1 MTVSLR
7 CTRPPSQVAAYRC
20 GASVTSIRG
29 SVLRHLATSGNTI
42 GKHFH
47 LQSVKITYHGVSV
60 EMANSL
66 NPGAGPLGAY
76 FCLLAALLLYAP
88 LAGAAWSAHSMA
100 CCTGDHCPIRGHHH
114 QKPAASH
121 EDCEHELG
129 MSSCSMSCC
138 QDEEK
143 TATSALV
150 FVLPDAQSLAA
161 LIPVVGA
168 SVSQIVLEIPRP
180 ARPVSPPPRT
190 SPAIA

>member
-1 MTVSLR
+1 MHAPAKSSCGVPLR
-7 CTRPPSQVAAYRC
+7 RFGYLDYGERVAPSRDEQQYHWETLSRVERQIA
-20 GASVTSIRG
+20 
-29 SVLRHLATSGNTI
+29 
-42 GKHFH
+42 
-47 LQSVKITYHGVSV
+47 YHGVSV

-66 NPGAGPLGAY
+66 NPEGRRLGAY
-76 FCLLAALLLYAP
+76 FCLLATLLLYAP

-143 TATSALV
+143 AATSALV

-161 LIPVVGA
+161 LIPVIGA
-168 SVSQIVLEIPRP
+168 SDSQIVPEIPRP